1 MGQASGMLTLDG
13 LVSDRFE
20 TVAVVTPDLAG
31 RLVGKRL
38 PLRQFLESGR
48 DGLRACDVVFGWGIG
63 HELLDGFS
71 SIGWDRGYG
80 DVVLQPDLTTLR
92 PLGWWP
98 KTAVVVADAVRDDG
112 AAFPLA
118 PREILRRQI
127 KAAADLNLTA
137 LVASEL
143 EFTVFDETAASLRA
157 KGYAA
162 LQLHRS
168 ELHPELLETVNL
180 DEPFVAEIVRS
191 MEASGVPIEAAK
203 AEYSPSQF
211 EINLAPSAPV
221 EAADRH
227 ALYKLGVRE
236 IARSHGLAAS
246 FLAKWHEDF
255 GGSSCH
261 MHISLAN
268 DQGNIFGEGSDD
280 AIRWFI
286 GGLQHHAKDVFLLWA
301 PYPNSYKR
309 FRPGTFAPASINW
322 GVDNRTATFRVAGS
336 GKNRHVENRIPGADV
351 NPYLAFAALLASG
364 LAGIRD
370 RIEPGEGVGHQNA
383 YSTSGLP
390 SMPATADEAVSDFV
404 SSPFA
409 REAFGDAV
417 VDDIANFSAQ
427 EVAASRR
434 AVTDW
439 DRRRLFD
446 I

>member
-1 MGQASGMLTLDG
+1 MGHASGMLTLDG
-13 LVSDRFE
+13 LVSDGIE
-20 TVAVVTPDLAG
+20 TVAVVTPDVAG

-48 DGLRACDVVFGWGIG
+48 DGLRTCDVVFGWGIG

-80 DVVLQPDLTTLR
+80 DIVLRPDLTTLR

-98 KTAVVVADAVRDDG
+98 KTAVVMANAVRDDG

-118 PREILRRQI
+118 PREILRRQVE
-127 KAAADLNLTA
+127 AAADLNLTA

-143 EFTVFDETAASLRA
+143 EFTVFDESAATLRA

-162 LQLHRS
+162 LQLHRA
-168 ELHPELLETVNL
+168 ELHPELLETVDL

-211 EINLAPSAPV
+211 EINLAPSAPL

-261 MHISLAN
+261 MHVSLAD

-322 GVDNRTATFRVAGS
+322 GIDNRTATFRVAGS
-336 GKNRHVENRIPGADV
+336 GRNRHVENRIPGADV
-351 NPYLAFAALLASG
+351 NPYLAFAALLAAG

-370 RIEPGEGVGHQNA
+370 RIEPGAGVGHDNA

-390 SMPATADEAVSDFV
+390 SMPTTADEAVSDFV
-404 SSPFA
+404 ASPFA
-409 REAFGDAV
+409 RAAFGDAV
-417 VDDIANFSAQ
+417 VDDIANFCSQ